1 MAAIT
6 AERHDLA
13 AVLRHRVRLCAH
25 RLLIRSSDGWERAV
39 ALEPK
44 SGPQFYAEVMAA
56 RRELDRDQRG
66 SLGKAPPSRPGTCF
80 ERPAVS
86 TAANVAGW
94 NPNPAG
100 ISRAYSGCQA
110 LRSPTPNR
118 VREVGDPAA
127 HARVRLRGPPA
138 AGAQHAQLL
147 EERRRPAD
155 LEVAPA

>member
-1 MAAIT
+1 MAAVTDTAMRVAAIT

-66 SLGKAPPSRPGTCF
+66 TLGSKRRFAVHIVGIFGSVSLR
-80 ERPAVS
+80 
-86 TAANVAGW
+86 
-94 NPNPAG
+94 
-100 ISRAYSGCQA
+100 
-110 LRSPTPNR
+110 
-118 VREVGDPAA
+118 
-127 HARVRLRGPPA
+127 
-138 AGAQHAQLL
+138 
-147 EERRRPAD
+147 
-155 LEVAPA
+155 

>member
-1 MAAIT
+1 MAAVTDTAMRVAAIT

-66 SLGKAPPSRPGTCF
+66 TLGSRRRPGTSSSARRCRR
-80 ERPAVS
+80 RPTSPGGTQIRRFAVHI
-86 TAANVAGW
+86 V
-94 NPNPAG
+94 G
-100 ISRAYSGCQA
+100 IFRLPGASI
-110 LRSPTPNR
+110 LRSPTPHR
-118 VREVGDPAA
+118 VS
-127 HARVRLRGPPA
+127 RGWRS
-138 AGAQHAQLL
+138 G
-147 EERRRPAD
+147 
-155 LEVAPA
+155 

>member
-1 MAAIT
+1 MRVAAIT

-66 SLGKAPPSRPGTCF
+66 TLGSRRRPGTSAAP
-80 ERPAVS
+80 RYSVGGLIQAV
-86 TAANVAGW
+86 G
-94 NPNPAG
+94 
-100 ISRAYSGCQA
+100 
-110 LRSPTPNR
+110 
-118 VREVGDPAA
+118 E
-127 HARVRLRGPPA
+127 AR
-138 AGAQHAQLL
+138 
-147 EERRRPAD
+147 
-155 LEVAPA
+155 